1 MSILLDKGFLLYFF
15 LTNIPAARYCR
26 RSVKGAGYVFVIK
39 GFRYIMVLFHTSH
52 WFDEY
57 EVDMRFDEY
66 QVFAA
71 I

>member
-1 MSILLDKGFLLYFF
+1 MPILLEKRILLYFF
-15 LTNIPAARYCR
+15 LTNIQH
-26 RSVKGAGYVFVIK
+26 VTAGEVPRERKYVFVIK